1 MQHPCDAP
9 SWSSVVDKAKLVYA
23 VGWYNAQ
30 HNVANVSAKD
40 HLIGSSPSFCQAV
53 NLSQQPGVVKHMD
66 GSGTWVFQR
75 TDSGYTDYRVWYD
88 DEESL
93 GPKYQMVRE
102 AGWGGE
108 CTIPTL
114 QFYTIVV
121 SR

>member
-1 MQHPCDAP
+1 MPTSADHAR
-9 SWSSVVDKAKLVYA
+9 VYA
-23 VGWYNAQ
+23 LQ
-30 HNVANVSAKD
+30 
-40 HLIGSSPSFCQAV
+40 
-53 NLSQQPGVVKHMD
+53 GVVKHMD

-108 CTIPTL
+108 CYPD
-114 QFYTIVV
+114 
-121 SR
+121 

>member
-1 MQHPCDAP
+1 
-9 SWSSVVDKAKLVYA
+9 
-23 VGWYNAQ
+23 
-30 HNVANVSAKD
+30 
-40 HLIGSSPSFCQAV
+40 
-53 NLSQQPGVVKHMD
+53 MD

-108 CTIPTL
+108 CYPD
-114 QFYTIVV
+114 
-121 SR
+121 